1 MVTATA
7 PPPMHCQI
15 TPALDHLSWSGIKTY
30 TTCPKKFHFHY
41 IEKAPKEFVA
51 AALAFGSAFHV
62 ALDGMHQALMEG
74 AAMPS
79 IETLLTKYDESWK
92 AETGKASNV
101 VFAKTEDASVL
112 RKTAERM
119 LEAYCDYIAASGIGE
134 NGAQIIGIE
143 HAHRFRLLADVPPL
157 EMRLDLMELVN
168 GDLIV
173 TDVKTARSKWNEQ
186 KIIEGLPQLVL
197 YANGLVPL
205 VKELGAKRIVPRFVV
220 VSKAKTPVVQV
231 LEPKATQDDVAR
243 LRKHVADTWS
253 AIQAGVFIQREGWHC
268 NQCPYRKRCLGH

>member
-7 PPPMHCQI
+7 PPPVQGNSA
-15 TPALDHLSWSGIKTY
+15 PALDHLSWSGIKTY

-51 AALAFGSAFHV
+51 AALTFGSAFHV
-62 ALDGMHQALMEG
+62 ALDGVHQALMEG
-74 AAMPS
+74 AAIPA
-79 IETLLTKYDESWK
+79 IDALLAKYDESWK
-92 AETGKASNV
+92 AETEKAPEV
-101 VFAKTEDASVL
+101 VFAKTEDAGIL
-112 RKTAERM
+112 RKTAQRM
-119 LEAYCDYIAASGIGE
+119 LDAYCHYIAVSGIGE

-168 GDLIV
+168 GDLVV

-186 KIIEGLPQLVL
+186 KTIEGLPQLVL

-205 VKELGAKRIVPRFVV
+205 VKELGAKKIVPRFVV
-220 VSKAKTPVVQV
+220 VSKGKTPVVQV
-231 LEPKATQDDVAR
+231 LEPNPTQDDVIR
-243 LRKHVADTWS
+243 LKKHVADTWA

-268 NQCPYRKRCLGH
+268 NQCPYRKRCLGR